1 MPSVPGPHTG
11 ILREENLVLR
21 EIFGYGVESD
31 TPPLPQACSSLPY
44 SSIKDLLLVAVD
56 VDTGG
61 KYEEIS
67 PGQSFHIGVSIFD
80 TRFFANVNSTDPEEA
95 VVSYQFINQD
105 TKPCRKAA
113 KRFLIGE
120 TQMYPLPE
128 IASQIL
134 TLTQG
139 RDYVLVAHGT
149 NEDVKVLNNMDARI
163 VGNACYI
170 LDTVKVAQHIVQL
183 YYRYSLETL
192 LDSLGITTY
201 HYRLHAAGNDAVFA
215 LRALLMLTVRDM
227 SAASNSMIYSNQ
239 MEAQKMVAAFLEAV
253 ALVPYPVPVCVEPEE
268 RPVKLSIGAK
278 RRLRQERKALSRMN
292 KVEGSESQVE
302 AGEDAT

>member
-11 ILREENLVLR
+11 ILREENRVLR
-21 EIFGYGVESD
+21 QIFGYGAESD
-31 TPPLPQACSSLPY
+31 TGLVPQIGSSLPN

-67 PGQSFHIGVSIFD
+67 PGQSFHIGVSTFD
-80 TRFFANVNSTDPEEA
+80 TRLLANVDLTEPKDA
-95 VVSYQFINQD
+95 VASYQFINQD

-113 KRFLIGE
+113 KRFWIGE

-128 IASQIL
+128 IALQIL
-134 TLTQG
+134 AIAAG

-170 LDTVKVAQHIVQL
+170 LDTVKVAQHILQL

-215 LRALLMLTVRDM
+215 LRALLMLAVRDM
-227 SAASNSMIYSNQ
+227 SADSNSMISSNQ
-239 MEAQKMVAAFLEAV
+239 MEAQKIVAAFLEAV
-253 ALVPYPVPVCVEPEE
+253 ALVPYPVRLHVEFEE
-268 RPVKLSIGAK
+268 KPVKLSLGAK
-278 RRLRQERKALSRMN
+278 RRLKRERKHS
-292 KVEGSESQVE
+292 VG
-302 AGEDAT
+302 